1 MGMISANDTSQQG
14 KSTGN
19 RTLHWTAFL
28 LALGEY
34 IDGYDLLVM
43 GAALLF
49 LKPQFGLSSA
59 MTGFLGSAAFLG
71 AVVGMFVFGPISD
84 RLGRRII
91 FVFNLIVFVGFAI
104 LSAFVANVPEL
115 FVARFFVGVAVGMD
129 IPANTAFL
137 AEIAPPEKRGRYL
150 GTLPNVLWVGGAI
163 TATVLGIAL
172 LGAGTD
178 AWRWMF
184 GVAAIP
190 ALFILIGRQALPES
204 PRWLVRQGR
213 VEEAEKACRKL
224 GIPMPEIPDASIP
237 PKTSFWQLFQK
248 QYRSRAIIVAVV
260 FGLDTL
266 AGPITTLATPYIL
279 KFGGLMSDRSSLL
292 FSLATY
298 CVDLLGLLTGFFLI
312 DRVNRR
318 VLAYFSAGLTGLLA
332 IAVGATGFHTGA
344 LLLVLY
350 LGLAYCLWAGLAAL
364 VWVWSS
370 ELFPTHL
377 RSTGQG
383 LANGVGRIGIVITS
397 FIVPVGIASVGARL
411 TIVFFSIPLFVL
423 LGIVATHQMF
433 GTNGK
438 TLEQLSADVS

>member
-1 MGMISANDTSQQG
+1 MGTVDLSDSLKNSTSSSNG
-14 KSTGN
+14 
-19 RTLHWTAFL
+19 TLRWAAFL

-49 LKPQFGLSSA
+49 LKPEFGLSSTV
-59 MTGFLGSAAFLG
+59 TGFLGSAAFLG
-71 AVVGMFVFGPISD
+71 AVVGMFVFGPIAD
-84 RLGRRII
+84 RLGRRVI
-91 FVFNLIVFVGFAI
+91 FVFNLIVFVGFSI
-104 LSAFVANVPEL
+104 LSAFVTNVPEL

-137 AEIAPPEKRGRYL
+137 AEIAPSAKRGRYL

-172 LGAGTD
+172 LGTGPD

-184 GVAAIP
+184 GLAAIP
-190 ALFILIGRQALPES
+190 ALFILIGRQTLPES
-204 PRWLVRQGR
+204 PRWLVKQGKIK
-213 VEEAEKACRKL
+213 EAAVACQRL
-224 GIPMPEIPDASIP
+224 GIPMPEIPESSTP
-237 PKTSFWQLFQK
+237 SVTSFGQLFRPE
-248 QYRSRAIIVAVV
+248 YRSRAIIVALV

-279 KFGGLMSDRSSLL
+279 KFGGLMSNESSLL

-298 CVDLLGLLTGFFLI
+298 CVDLLGLCTGFFLI
-312 DRVNRR
+312 DRINRR
-318 VLAYFSAGLTGLLA
+318 ILAYFSAGLTGLLA
-332 IAVGATGFHTGA
+332 TAVGVTGFHTGA

-350 LGLAYCLWAGLAAL
+350 LALAYCLWSGLAAL

-383 LANGVGRIGIVITS
+383 FANGVGRIGIVITS
-397 FIVPVGIASVGARL
+397 FIVPIGIATAGVRL
-411 TIVFFSIPLFVL
+411 TIVFFSVPLFAIL
-423 LGIVATHQMF
+423 AIVATHQFF

-438 TLEQLSADVS
+438 TLEQISPN